1 MRPKVKICGITN
13 LIDAKNALNLGADF
27 IGFINIE
34 YSPRFLKI
42 NEIEEIS
49 RELSD
54 SERSKSVLL
63 TQEESIDGIVSS
75 CAKAGFKII
84 QPYANIS
91 SSDLNKLRSLGYK
104 IFKPLRVASYESLDE
119 IEAYQNAADLV
130 ILDTKSNDPE
140 LLGGSG
146 KVFDWEI
153 FNKAKDDYPLDF
165 ALAGGLS
172 AENIS
177 EAIRV
182 TQPYMVDLSSGVES
196 KPGIKS
202 LTKLKDLFNAIN
214 NFAVN

>member
-34 YSPRFLKI
+34 YSPRFLKMS
-42 NEIEEIS
+42 EIEEIS

-54 SERSKSVLL
+54 DERSKSVLL
-63 TQEESIDGIVSS
+63 TQEESIDGIVSN

-104 IFKPLRVASYESLDE
+104 IFKPLKIANNESLDE
-119 IEAYQNAADLV
+119 IEAYQNASDIV

-140 LLGGSG
+140 ILGGTG
-146 KVFDWEI
+146 KTFDWKI
-153 FNKAKDDYPLDF
+153 FNKAKSDYPLDF
-165 ALAGGLS
+165 ALAGGLN
-172 AENIS
+172 ADNIS
-177 EAIRV
+177 EAIKL
-182 TQPYMVDLSSGVES
+182 TEPYMVDLSSGVES

-202 LTKLKDLFNAIN
+202 LSKLKDLFNAVN

>member
-27 IGFINIE
+27 IGFNNID

-63 TQEESIDGIVSS
+63 TQEESIDGIVSN

-104 IFKPLRVASYESLDE
+104 IFKPLRVANYESLDE
-119 IEAYQNAADLV
+119 IEAYENAADLV

-140 LLGGSG
+140 LLGGTG
-146 KVFDWEI
+146 KVFDWDI
-153 FNKAKDDYPLDF
+153 FNKAKEDYQLDF

-172 AENIS
+172 PENIS

-202 LTKLKDLFNAIN
+202 LSKLKDLFNAIN